1 MTILRPVA
9 HTVYRLLFPCRA
21 IDNRY
26 AHIPKGQPMIVA
38 CNHPGHHDPI
48 IILSHLNRNPHFLA
62 KAELFDGPFGWFF
75 KHLGLIR
82 VNRDKHGSGLKV
94 AEQALK
100 DNHVVAIFPEGTTKF
115 KEINQLL
122 PFKYG
127 AVKLAMATGTPILP
141 VAIIGRPRPLWF
153 GRSKVKFGKPYT
165 IPANATIDQSNHEL
179 EQKILKMMRQAGMK
193 DAELLP
199 GKPASNPSKQP
210 PKSD

>member
-1 MTILRPVA
+1 
-9 HTVYRLLFPCRA
+9 
-21 IDNRY
+21 
-26 AHIPKGQPMIVA
+26 MIVA

-48 IILSHLNRNPHFLA
+48 IILSRLNRNPHFLA
-62 KAELFDGPFGWFF
+62 KIELFDGPFGWFF

-82 VNRDKHGSGLKV
+82 VDRDKHDSGLKV
-94 AEQALK
+94 AEQALEGG
-100 DNHVVAIFPEGTTKF
+100 HVVAIFPEGTTKF
-115 KEINQLL
+115 KKVNQLL

-153 GRSKVKFGKPYT
+153 GRAKVKFGKPYT
-165 IPANATIDQSNHEL
+165 IPANTTIDQANHDL